1 LPNRVVDIL
10 ASSVK
15 QITSVLMIFVGS
27 LLAANTSSGP
37 CGGTSLAAEPIPA
50 IFVAILG
57 LELILCSYFP
67 VKRLAV
73 ESSFRAIIYLFL
85 LMWSLGSFVPA
96 VRIAFPAMTGNVPDT
111 NDLLFSLLRGV
122 VAVANLVAFYR
133 WTGIRNIITRTW

>member
-1 LPNRVVDIL
+1 
-10 ASSVK
+10 
-15 QITSVLMIFVGS
+15 MIFVGS

-111 NDLLFSLLRGV
+111 NELTSTVLRS
-122 VAVANLVAFYR
+122 AISAENLVA
-133 WTGIRNIITRTW
+133 